1 MKTTLAFLL
10 AFGIATAPVHAAAAP
25 PATMSLLEAAEA
37 AAASG
42 AFRAQNTAGVTL
54 GRITEDDKR
63 RSAIAFG
70 ISGLAAF
77 AGAALWRWLP
87 CRNLPTTPTNNATE
101 NTKYIKCFEADGQR
115 KPLEAPTKALIGA
128 GIAFELVA
136 LGYLIAHLRSD
147 RDDDDK

>member
-1 MKTTLAFLL
+1 MIRFLVLGVVFSIVVASLA
-10 AFGIATAPVHAAAAP
+10 VAAP
-25 PATMSLLEAAEA
+25 KGGSLLEAAEA

-42 AFRAQNTAGVTL
+42 AFRASRAQNTAGVTL

-128 GIAFELVA
+128 GIVLELVS

-147 RDDDDK
+147 RDDDK

>member
-1 MKTTLAFLL
+1 MKNTLAFLL
-10 AFGIATAPVHAAAAP
+10 AFGVATAPVHAATAP
-25 PATMSLLEAAEA
+25 RATVSLLEAAEA

-42 AFRAQNTAGVTL
+42 AFRAQNTAGVTM

-63 RSAIAFG
+63 RSAIAYG
-70 ISGLAAF
+70 LSGALAF

-87 CRNLPTTPTNNATE
+87 CRDVSTAFSTNANE
-101 NTKYIKCFEADGQR
+101 NTKYIRCFEADGQR
-115 KPLEAPTKALIGA
+115 RPLEAPTKALIGA